1 MLNRIVAGFA
11 WRSPWLGMRGA
22 FAYSLHVG
30 DFRDVARGAE
40 PQLKEAAQARSAKQ
54 LFDLT
59 GRVAIVTGG
68 SIGLGRQMAEGLA
81 DMGAHL
87 VLCAR
92 KKERCQQ
99 AAEEL
104 QAQGASVLPLACDV
118 RSPESI
124 QEVVD
129 AALARFGRID
139 ILINNAGTSW
149 GAPVEEM
156 RLEDWNKVI
165 ETNLTGTFLF
175 SQAAGKSMIAQR
187 CGKIINIASVAGL
200 HGAPP
205 ALQAIGYHASKGG
218 VIAFTRDLA
227 CKWGMH
233 NIQVNAI
240 APGWF
245 PTHMSQAVLERN
257 KEAFLKRIPL
267 GRLGGE
273 HDLKG
278 AAVFLASDASDYV
291 TGHVLVVDGGQTA

>member
-1 MLNRIVAGFA
+1 MT
-11 WRSPWLGMRGA
+11 
-22 FAYSLHVG
+22 
-30 DFRDVARGAE
+30 
-40 PQLKEAAQARSAKQ
+40 LKK

-68 SIGLGRQMAEGLA
+68 SVGLGRQMAEGLA
-81 DMGAHL
+81 EMGANL

-92 KKERCQQ
+92 KKERCEQ

-104 QAQGASVLPLACDV
+104 KKLGVKTLALGCDV
-118 RSPESI
+118 KNPE
-124 QEVVD
+124 QVQAVVN
-129 AALARFGRID
+129 ATASQFGRID

-156 RLEDWNKVI
+156 KLEQWNKVI

-175 SQAAGKSMIAQR
+175 SQAAGRVMVPQR
-187 CGKIINIASVAGL
+187 RGKILNIASVAGMR
-200 HGAPP
+200 GAPP
-205 ALQAIGYHASKGG
+205 EFQAIGYHASKGG
-218 VIAFTRDLA
+218 VIAFTKDLA
-227 CKWGMH
+227 CKWGIH

-245 PTHMSQAVLERN
+245 PTNMSQLVIERN
-257 KEAFLKRIPL
+257 KEAFLSKIPMRRF
-267 GRLGGE
+267 GNE

-278 AAVFLASDASDYV
+278 AAVYLASDASDYV